1 MVASN
6 RSERAE
12 SYSYSFFPRLPSAV
26 PLRDRPV
33 WRSEEGGFAFRACRD
48 VAEGSELC
56 ISYVGEAAAEPEE
69 RARQVELLGWAYGIP
84 VPSAPQGVVS

>member
-1 MVASN
+1 M
-6 RSERAE
+6 
-12 SYSYSFFPRLPSAV
+12 PR
-26 PLRDRPV
+26 
-33 WRSEEGGFAFRACRD
+33 RSEEGGFAFRACRD

-84 VPSAPQGVVS
+84 VPSANVVS

>member
-1 MVASN
+1 M
-6 RSERAE
+6 
-12 SYSYSFFPRLPSAV
+12 PR
-26 PLRDRPV
+26 
-33 WRSEEGGFAFRACRD
+33 RSEEGGFAFRACDD

-84 VPSAPQGVVS
+84 VNN

>member
-1 MVASN
+1 M
-6 RSERAE
+6 
-12 SYSYSFFPRLPSAV
+12 PRLT
-26 PLRDRPV
+26 LRCAGAAKRV
-33 WRSEEGGFAFRACRD
+33 ATFAFRACHD

-84 VPSAPQGVVS
+84 VPPAP